1 MSRIGNRVL
10 VIPEGVTVTN
20 ENGCITVKG
29 PKGELSYNLTDK
41 INVIVSDNEVKVT
54 RDSEVKNIKQMHGTT
69 NSLIENM
76 IEGVSK
82 GYEIGLEI
90 NGVGYRFNL
99 KGKVLEVNAGFSH
112 KVELEIPEGLTVESI
127 STTEIVVKG
136 IDKEAVG
143 KFAAEI
149 REVRKPEPYKGKGIH
164 YKGEHIRRKEGKK
177 ASK

>member
-54 RDSEVKNIKQMHGTT
+54 RDSEVKSIKQMHGTT
-69 NSLIENM
+69 NSLIKNM

-82 GYEIGLEI
+82 GYEKGLEI

>member
-1 MSRIGNRVL
+1 MSRIGNRELTV
-10 VIPEGVTVTN
+10 PSGVTVTN

-82 GYEIGLEI
+82 GYEKGLEI

>member
-54 RDSEVKNIKQMHGTT
+54 RDSEVKSIKQMHGTT

-82 GYEIGLEI
+82 GYEKGLEI

>member
-1 MSRIGNRVL
+1 
-10 VIPEGVTVTN
+10 
-20 ENGCITVKG
+20 
-29 PKGELSYNLTDK
+29 
-41 INVIVSDNEVKVT
+41 
-54 RDSEVKNIKQMHGTT
+54 
-69 NSLIENM
+69 
-76 IEGVSK
+76 
-82 GYEIGLEI
+82 
-90 NGVGYRFNL
+90 

>member
-29 PKGELSYNLTDK
+29 PKVELSYNLTDK

-82 GYEIGLEI
+82 GYEKGLEI

-112 KVELEIPEGLTVESI
+112 KVELEIPEVENGEIEITNSVNYIYAVLSLEEEFEIEFDESYINGDFMHTVDQLEEIINLI
-127 STTEIVVKG
+127 SK
-136 IDKEAVG
+136 
-143 KFAAEI
+143 
-149 REVRKPEPYKGKGIH
+149 
-164 YKGEHIRRKEGKK
+164 
-177 ASK
+177 

>member
-10 VIPEGVTVTN
+10 TVPENVTVTV

-29 PKGELSYNLTDK
+29 PKGELSLNLDAN
-41 INVIVSDNEVKVT
+41 INVEVAGNEIKVT
-54 RDSEVKNIKQMHGTT
+54 RNSEIKTTKQMHGTT
-69 NSLIENM
+69 NALIANM
-76 IEGVSK
+76 IKGVSE
-82 GYEIGLEI
+82 GYEKGLEI
-90 NGVGYRFNL
+90 NGVGYRFTP
-99 KGKVLEVNAGFSH
+99 KGKVLEINAGYSH
-112 KVELEIPEGLTVESI
+112 KVELEVPAGLTVDAI
-127 STTEIVVKG
+127 SATEINVKG

-149 REVRKPEPYKGKGIH
+149 RDVRKPEPYKGKGIH

>member
-54 RDSEVKNIKQMHGTT
+54 RDSEVKNINQMHGTT

-82 GYEIGLEI
+82 GYEKGLEI

-136 IDKEAVG
+136 IDTEAVG

>member
-41 INVIVSDNEVKVT
+41 INVT
-54 RDSEVKNIKQMHGTT
+54 RDSEVKSIKQMHGTT
-69 NSLIENM
+69 NSLIKNM

-82 GYEIGLEI
+82 GYEKGLEI

>member
-54 RDSEVKNIKQMHGTT
+54 RDSEVKSIKQMHGTT

-82 GYEIGLEI
+82 GFEKGLEI

>member
-76 IEGVSK
+76 IEGVAK
-82 GYEIGLEI
+82 GYEKGLEI